1 MLETKITE
9 LRGAFS
15 DDEADQLWSVL
26 TSHRNLK
33 KIDAELDSILADITS
48 EMTDTNIQALITSRA
63 IPQKTECEPCDCLGG
78 YMTCRD
84 YVMTESGQW
93 VEIST
98 RLVACNGWV
107 CAIVRAFSNFVGSI
121 LRRG

>member
-15 DDEADQLWSVL
+15 DDEAEQLWNVL
-26 TSHRNLK
+26 TSHKNLK
-33 KIDAELDSILADITS
+33 KIDAELDSLLAGITS
-48 EMTDTNIQALITSRA
+48 EMTDTNIQNLITSHA
-63 IPQKTECEPCDCLGG
+63 IPQKTECEPYDCLGG
-78 YMTCRD
+78 CMTCRD

-98 RLVACNGWV
+98 RLVACNG
-107 CAIVRAFSNFVGSI
+107 
-121 LRRG
+121 